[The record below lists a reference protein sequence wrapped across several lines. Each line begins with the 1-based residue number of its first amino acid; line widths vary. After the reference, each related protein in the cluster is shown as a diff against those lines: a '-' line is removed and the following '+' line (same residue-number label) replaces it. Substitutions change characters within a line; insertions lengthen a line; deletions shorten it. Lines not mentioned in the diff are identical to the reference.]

1 MQKLAFLVASASLF
15 AVAPIASRF
24 GSVGSSVALVWLS
37 VLLAVVASGRL
48 DSLAVISGAVG
59 AFVSGVLWTEAPAAS
74 GAVLVALAF
83 AERTLRV
90 RTRQGRGL
98 HVLLALV
105 SGAIAGSLAHAF
117 AAATPQVYAV
127 AVLVSATL
135 TAAPLLVSADD
146 PVAYA
151 LEGASGQVTGS
162 VRDVLRQGA
171 ELRRQAVLVAVEHED
186 EARLRSTWSSLLRL
200 AEARVRLERSR
211 GPRIAFAAPVE
222 PVEPVEPAEVV
233 PASAGDE
240 PRAAAPHA
248 TTTKDAVLGM
258 VDDRIK
264 DHVLALE
271 RAYVAVDTAHAAKA
285 GIDDAAQREAS
296 SMGESLEEVSRALV
310 EVRRDSSAS

>member
-15 AVAPIASRF
+15 AIAPIASRF

-37 VLLAVVASGRL
+37 VLVAVVASGLL
-48 DSLAVISGAVG
+48 DSLAVTGGAIG
-59 AFVSGVLWTEAPAAS
+59 AFAAGLLGTEAPAAA

-90 RTRQGRGL
+90 RTRQGQAL

-105 SGAIAGSLAHAF
+105 SGAIAGSLSQAF
-117 AAATPQVYAV
+117 AAASPQIYTV
-127 AVLVSATL
+127 AVLVSAML
-135 TAAPLLVSADD
+135 TAAPLLIAADD
-146 PVAYA
+146 PVAHA
-151 LEGASGQVTGS
+151 LEGASGQVTGP
-162 VRDVLRQGA
+162 VRDVLEQGA

-211 GPRIAFAAPVE
+211 GPSVAPTTPVDAAPKDAAVDAGA
-222 PVEPVEPAEVV
+222 PTKPPA
-233 PASAGDE
+233 P
-240 PRAAAPHA
+240 
-248 TTTKDAVLGM
+248 TTKDAVLGM

-271 RAYVAVDTAHAAKA
+271 RAYSAVDTAHAAKA
-285 GIDDAAQREAS
+285 GIDDTAQKEAS
-296 SMGESLEEVSRALV
+296 SMGDSLDEVSRALV
-310 EVRRDSSAS
+310 EVRSDSSAS